1 MSLQLSY
8 QVGLQGREFLGRP
21 TRNRFDVHGS
31 GFPSLLQVAFD
42 RGSGHAKQFDDVS
55 ALVALIDGSQHS
67 FSQILRIRFHWLPPI
82 DACLLLVSP
91 FILSLGSRLLP
102 TAVGTVLTAYSH
114 ALPFGPLGST
124 CFFISALWIELVWRK
139 HPDGEKN

>member
-21 TRNRFDVHGS
+21 TRNRFDVHCS

-102 TAVGTVLTAYSH
+102 TAVGY
-114 ALPFGPLGST
+114 FIGRDWGSRN
-124 CFFISALWIELVWRK
+124 LNWLVQPGRL
-139 HPDGEKN
+139 HVIPANR